1 VIGFGLAIP
10 IDLLNACDILI
21 NLVMAS
27 TIASIILS
35 SDFTPWLDREKGL
48 QLIIAIGKKPRE
60 ASNLESRPKGAGK
73 IGS

>member
-1 VIGFGLAIP
+1 LAIP

-35 SDFTPWLDREKGL
+35 SDFTPWHGRRGC
-48 QLIIAIGKKPRE
+48 
-60 ASNLESRPKGAGK
+60 S
-73 IGS
+73 